1 MKRTVSRWFA
11 AISLGLALL
20 ATASARTRPRYG
32 GTLHVETRSDPLK
45 SPDGIARSLLF
56 ETLTRVN
63 GDGVVQPALAASWES
78 QSANHRWEFHLRDGV
93 RFHDG
98 SPLTAEAAVASLS
111 SACNHCGWRVRAV
124 GDSVIFTSESPMP
137 GLPAELARSMY
148 AIARV
153 DQNGNPDGTGP
164 FRFGANSSGI
174 LFLSANDDS
183 WQGRPFVDAIE
194 VYGNRTVREQW
205 LDFSVGKADLVEV
218 PPELL
223 HQAQQE
229 HLPVITTK
237 RPTELLAVTISDQQV
252 ADPHLRESIA
262 LALDRATLFNVIFQK
277 QGEVTASLLPNELSG
292 YAFLFPVVAN
302 PNRSRELRGAQSVQL
317 RLAVDTTNST
327 LQLVAER
334 LALNLRDAGW
344 NVRVLPQASNSN
356 AELSL
361 RLIHLE
367 AVDAASA
374 LHEVLADFG
383 ASASPESSDPSA
395 LYSVERGF
403 LQSHTVVPLLYLPR
417 AFGVNSR
424 VHNLALAPNGTPLLS
439 NVSLED
445 VR

>member
-1 MKRTVSRWFA
+1 
-11 AISLGLALL
+11 
-20 ATASARTRPRYG
+20 
-32 GTLHVETRSDPLK
+32 
-45 SPDGIARSLLF
+45 
-56 ETLTRVN
+56 
-63 GDGVVQPALAASWES
+63 
-78 QSANHRWEFHLRDGV
+78 
-93 RFHDG
+93 
-98 SPLTAEAAVASLS
+98 
-111 SACNHCGWRVRAV
+111 
-124 GDSVIFTSESPMP
+124 
-137 GLPAELARSMY
+137 
-148 AIARV
+148 V

-262 LALDRATLFNVIFQK
+262 LALDRAALFNVIFQK

-395 LYSVERGF
+395 LYSVDRGF